1 MKIPISCD
9 FCGRTVIRITR
20 ANPEG
25 QVNYADKCA
34 DCAEP
39 RPALVVPFRAP
50 VSKLV
55 WRAAS

>member
-9 FCGRTVIRITR
+9 WCGRTVIRITR

-25 QVNYADKCA
+25 QVNYSDKCA

-39 RPALVVPFRAP
+39 RPALVV
-50 VSKLV
+50 LV
-55 WRAAS
+55 PTLARHAVRRVA